1 MKKIMILG
9 IDGLYSTNTKGNGK
23 VYPTSNKQINANTE
37 KLVS

>member
-1 MKKIMILG
+1 MMIHC

-23 VYPTSNKQINANTE
+23 VYPTRNKQINANTE